1 MNVEIICNELGT
13 GKTTYVTNHF
23 FPFKYFTKDILEI
36 TNWNIFRKSKETSP
50 YCIIDSVDNI
60 PKQLFD
66 NCMSELITLNWKTII
81 FVFDIT
87 KEQLTVCQNF
97 NMIWNCGFIPLDYEY
112 SNFVAD
118 KSCFY
123 QYLSNTYP
131 EINASSYD
139 NIIEITNHNFKK
151 IDRLMLHNHLNVG
164 NRDTIDNK
172 ALAQYI
178 DEIIQSKYKDIPNA
192 DIFLKKASIIGEQF
206 VCDVLEATNGFG
218 YDAASAYLK
227 QMNEMHGFIRNCINI
242 ENQYEFVSSEV
253 YQSIFN
259 SISSENKISWIK
271 ILIQYYECQYEHC
284 IHKNINMPILTKLKE
299 LYQLLPSYKIKYKKV
314 CFLLFYKYRRINNTY
329 KALELAKEIVETL
342 TAEINLVEYAF
353 IQNYRVKT
361 TMQNGDYQKA
371 LKILQD
377 IHDSEKYPG
386 SRMLIKYYYS
396 YCLYQTG
403 NIDLSYYTTLEIIEY
418 LKNTSGSNTHSQN
431 LFCMTY
437 SLMSTIQNH
446 LGLDDGGARYFVLA
460 LNNAL
465 SKLDDKKYFYDILKK
480 CDMFY
485 DYEQIQESLEKCLEF
500 YAHNCDWSSAGE
512 VCTNLATEMMFH
524 NCADAKKS
532 KKYFDNAINYF
543 SEYHNEKLA
552 YAKNNLGI
560 YYIIVENNI
569 VEGLN
574 AFKEAL
580 VIGLSDFSYMTI
592 YLNICMCYILL
603 GRIDSDDFTD
613 AQTHF
618 IFAKKK
624 LGKRKHK
631 SIYED
636 IYEKLLYTIIDE
648 HQGKDVTLVCESML
662 TTLDENNFF
671 TPLLI
676 DIIKRNQHKTNSFSQ
691 NNLNNSFYYNKMNQ
705 LRCFLAE
712 FRFWE

>member
-1 MNVEIICNELGT
+1 MNVKIICSELGT
-13 GKTTYVTNHF
+13 GKTTYVTKHF
-23 FPFKYFTKDILEI
+23 CPYEYFTKDIFET
-36 TNWNIFRKSKETSP
+36 TNWNILKKNKEISP
-50 YCIIDSVDNI
+50 FCIIDSVDII

-66 NCMSELITLNWKTII
+66 SCMNELITLNWKTII
-81 FVFDIT
+81 FVFDIP
-87 KEQLTVCQNF
+87 KEQLTECQNF
-97 NMIWNCGFIPLDYEY
+97 NMIWNCGFIPMNYEY

-123 QYLSNTYP
+123 KYLSMSYP
-131 EINASSYD
+131 EIDLSSYD
-139 NIIEITNHNFKK
+139 KILEITSHNFKE
-151 IDRLMLHNHLNVG
+151 IDRLMLYNHLNVG
-164 NRDTIDNK
+164 NKNTIDNK
-172 ALAQYI
+172 ALAKYVG
-178 DEIIQSKYKDIPNA
+178 EVIQSKYKDIPNA

-206 VCDVLEATNGFG
+206 VCDILEAPNGFG
-218 YDAASAYLK
+218 YDAASTYLE
-227 QMNEMHGFIRNCINI
+227 QMNEMHGFIRNSINF
-242 ENQYEFVSSEV
+242 ENQYEFVYTEI
-253 YQSIFN
+253 YQSILN

-271 ILIQYYECQYEHC
+271 ILIQYYECQYEHLSHIN
-284 IHKNINMPILTKLKE
+284 IHALTKLKE
-299 LYQLLPSYKIKYKKV
+299 LYQLLPSYRMKYKKV
-314 CFLLFYKYRRINNTY
+314 CFMLFYKFRKTNNTY
-329 KALELAKEIVETL
+329 KALELAKEIVEKL
-342 TAEINLVEYAF
+342 TDETNLVEHAF

-361 TMQNGDYQKA
+361 IMQNGDFQQA
-371 LKILQD
+371 LKILRD
-377 IHDSEKYPG
+377 LHDSEIYPG
-386 SRMLIKYYYS
+386 SRMLIKYYYA

-403 NIDLSYYTTLEIIEY
+403 NIDLSYYTTLEIVEY
-418 LKNTSGSNTHSQN
+418 LKDTSGANTHSQK

-446 LGLDDGGARYFVLA
+446 LGLDDGGVRYFVLA

-500 YAHNCDWSSAGE
+500 YVHNCDWSSAGE
-512 VCTNLATEMMFH
+512 VCTNLATEMMFQ
-524 NCADAKKS
+524 NCADAKKI
-532 KKYFDNAINYF
+532 KKYYDNAISYF
-543 SEYHNEKLA
+543 FEYHNEKLA

-560 YYIIVENNI
+560 YYIIVENNL

-574 AFKEAL
+574 TFKEAL

-603 GRIDSDDFTD
+603 GRIDSDDFSD

-662 TTLDENNFF
+662 TALDENNFF
-671 TPLLI
+671 TPLLK
-676 DIIKRNQHKTNSFSQ
+676 DIIKRNQNKIDSFSQ